1 MLKLSCLKERDK
13 MKKIIKLIDWNIK
26 DVIKMLIGSIMFCL
40 AVNIF
45 VVPNN
50 LYTGGVLG
58 IAQLIRSIIVDV
70 FDFKISFDFSGI
82 LYYVMNIP
90 LFFLAYKKLSKTFFV
105 RTLLVISIQTV
116 MLSLI
121 PTTAVVDDVLTNVLV
136 GGLLGGAGL
145 GIVLST
151 GASTGGTDIV
161 GLVLAKKN
169 NQLSVGKLGL
179 CVNVF
184 TFSIAGILF
193 GLETM
198 IYSILYSFVDCL
210 TIDKMHEQNI
220 CSTAL
225 IFSKKN
231 PKDINNYIKNELGR
245 DFTYWDAKGGYDD
258 SRTYI
263 IYTAMSKYE
272 LVKLERKIKE
282 CDFNAFMVKSD
293 GVGIK
298 GEFEKK
304 F

>member
-1 MLKLSCLKERDK
+1 
-13 MKKIIKLIDWNIK
+13 MKKIIKLIDWNYK
-26 DVIKMLIGSIMFCL
+26 DFIKMLLGSIMFCL

-58 IAQLIRSIIVDV
+58 IAQLIRSIVIEI
-70 FDFKISFDFSGI
+70 FKLKINFDFSGL
-82 LYYVMNIP
+82 LYYVLNVP
-90 LFFLAYKKLSKTFFV
+90 LFILAYKKLSKTFFI
-105 RTLLVISIQTV
+105 RTLLVITIQTL

-121 PTTAVVDDVLTNVLV
+121 PTVGVVDDVLTNVLV
-136 GGLLGGAGL
+136 GALLGGAGL

-151 GASTGGTDIV
+151 GASTGGTDII

-169 NQLSVGKLGL
+169 NNLSVGKLGL
-179 CVNVF
+179 TVNVF
-184 TFSIAGILF
+184 TYSVAGIMF

-198 IYSILYSFVDCL
+198 IYSIIYSFIDSF

-220 CSTAL
+220 CSTAF
-225 IFSKKN
+225 IFCKKN
-231 PKDINNYIKNELGR
+231 PKDINNYIKNDLGR

-272 LVKLERKIKE
+272 LVKLEKKIKE

>member
-1 MLKLSCLKERDK
+1 
-13 MKKIIKLIDWNIK
+13 MKKIIKLIDWNYK
-26 DVIKMLIGSIMFCL
+26 DFIKMIFGSIMFCV

-58 IAQLIRSIIVDV
+58 IAQLIRSIVIDI
-70 FDFKISFDFSGI
+70 FGINIGFDFSGI
-82 LYYVMNIP
+82 LYYLLNIP
-90 LFFLAYKKLSKTFFV
+90 LFFIAYKKLSKTFFI
-105 RTLLVISIQTV
+105 RTLLVISLQTI

-121 PTTAVVDDVLTNVLV
+121 PTVSIVDDVLTNVLV

-145 GIVLST
+145 GIVLSCGT
-151 GASTGGTDIV
+151 STGGTDIV

-179 CVNVF
+179 CINIF
-184 TFSIAGILF
+184 TYTVAGIMF
-193 GLETM
+193 GLERM
-198 IYSILYSFVDCL
+198 IYSIVYSFVDSL

-220 CSTAL
+220 CSTAF
-225 IFSKKN
+225 IFCKKN
-231 PKDINNYIKNELGR
+231 PKEINNYIKNELQR
-245 DFTYWDAKGGYDD
+245 SFTYWDAKGGYDD

-263 IYTAMSKYE
+263 IYTALTKYE
-272 LVKLERKIKE
+272 LIKLERKIKE
-282 CDFNAFMVKSD
+282 CDFDAFMVKSE

-298 GEFEKK
+298 GDFDKK

>member
-1 MLKLSCLKERDK
+1 
-13 MKKIIKLIDWNIK
+13 MKKIIKLIDWNYK
-26 DVIKMLIGSIMFCL
+26 DFIKMIFGSIMFCV

-58 IAQLIRSIIVDV
+58 IAQLIRSIVIDI
-70 FDFKISFDFSGI
+70 FGINIGFDFSGI
-82 LYYVMNIP
+82 LYYLLNIP
-90 LFFLAYKKLSKTFFV
+90 LFFIAYKKLSKTFFI
-105 RTLLVISIQTV
+105 RTLLVISLQTI

-121 PTTAVVDDVLTNVLV
+121 PTVSIVDDVLTNVLV

-145 GIVLST
+145 GIVLSCGT
-151 GASTGGTDIV
+151 STGGTDIV

-179 CVNVF
+179 FVNIF
-184 TFSIAGILF
+184 TYTVAGIMF
-193 GLETM
+193 GLERM
-198 IYSILYSFVDCL
+198 IYSIIYSFVDSL

-220 CSTAL
+220 CSTAF
-225 IFSKKN
+225 IFCKKN
-231 PKDINNYIKNELGR
+231 PKEINNYIKNELQR
-245 DFTYWDAKGGYDD
+245 SFTYWDAKGGYDD

-263 IYTAMSKYE
+263 IYTALTKYE
-272 LVKLERKIKE
+272 LIKLERKIKE
-282 CDFNAFMVKSD
+282 CDFDAFMVKSE

-298 GEFEKK
+298 GDFDKK

>member
-1 MLKLSCLKERDK
+1 

-70 FDFKISFDFSGI
+70 FNFKIGFDFSGI

-121 PTTAVVDDVLTNVLV
+121 PTTAVVDDALTNVLV

-198 IYSILYSFVDCL
+198 IYSILYSFVDSL